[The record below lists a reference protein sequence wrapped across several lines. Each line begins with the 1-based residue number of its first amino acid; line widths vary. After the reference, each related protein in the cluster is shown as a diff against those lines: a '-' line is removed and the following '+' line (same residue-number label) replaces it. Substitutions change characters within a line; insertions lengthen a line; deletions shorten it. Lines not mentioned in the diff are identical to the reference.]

1 MKQKI
6 NIQSIHGLIRKQL
19 RPDNSILE
27 TKRQN
32 KHYVLLQQLFIKGIS
47 KRMKYKKSQLKVSW
61 PNITKISN

>member
-6 NIQSIHGLIRKQL
+6 NIQCIHGLIRKQL

-47 KRMKYKKSQLKVSW
+47 KK
-61 PNITKISN
+61 NEI